1 MSTLLIAMAGLP
13 GTGKTTLAAALA
25 EKLGAAVLD
34 KDKLRAALI
43 EPERIEYSRKQ
54 NDAVYELLLKGAIQ
68 YLRRGK
74 PVILDGRTFT
84 RKYQV
89 ERVVKFA
96 AENDADLRFIECVC
110 DEELALKRVLSD
122 KEKGSHLAADRG
134 PELYYRL
141 KSEAEPIEIEHLS
154 VDTGGELD
162 GCVNIC
168 MEYLSNA
175 AESAQ

>member
-13 GTGKTTLAAALA
+13 GTGKTTLAEALA
-25 EKLGAAVLD
+25 KKLGAAVLD

-54 NDAVYELLLKGAIQ
+54 NDAVYELLLKGAIHK
-68 YLRRGK
+68 LRRGK

-89 ERVVKFA
+89 ERVMKFA
-96 AENDADLRFIECVC
+96 AENDAHLRVIECVC
-110 DEELALKRVLSD
+110 EEALALKRIHSD
-122 KEKGSHLAADRG
+122 KEKGTHLAADRG
-134 PELYYRL
+134 PELYHRL
-141 KSEAEPIEIEHLS
+141 KSEAEPIEIEHL
-154 VDTGGELD
+154 VVNTGGELD
-162 GCVNIC
+162 GCVNTC

-175 AESAQ
+175 AE

>member
-13 GTGKTTLAAALA
+13 GTGKTTLAEALA

-54 NDAVYELLLKGAIQ
+54 NDAVYELLLKGAI
-68 YLRRGK
+68 YSLKRGK

-89 ERVVKFA
+89 ERVVRFA
-96 AENDADLRFIECVC
+96 TGHDADLRIIECVC
-110 DEELALKRVLSD
+110 DEELALKRVLAD
-122 KEKGSHLAADRG
+122 REKGTHPAADRD
-134 PELYYRL
+134 PELYHRL
-141 KSEAEPIEIEHLS
+141 KNEAEPIEIEHL
-154 VDTGGELD
+154 VVNTGSNPADCLRECL
-162 GCVNIC
+162 V
-168 MEYLSNA
+168 YL
-175 AESAQ
+175 QK

>member
-13 GTGKTTLAAALA
+13 GTGKTTLAKALA

-34 KDKLRAALI
+34 KDMLRAALI

-68 YLRRGK
+68 YLRRGT

-96 AENDADLRFIECVC
+96 TENDAELRMIECVC
-110 DEELALKRVLSD
+110 DEALALKRIRAD
-122 KEKGSHLAADRG
+122 MEKGNHLAADRG
-134 PELYYRL
+134 PELYRRL
-141 KSEAEPIEIEHLS
+141 KNEAEPIEIEHLS

-162 GCVNIC
+162 SCVITC
-168 MEYLSNA
+168 MKYLRNA
-175 AESAQ
+175 AE